1 MEQMNTDT
9 ELDFRI
15 KTAILT
21 ANPDGVAMIGAWDCM
36 KTLAKSDPE
45 GCVRLSPGLPMDI
58 PALADY
64 LHCSVDIVNK
74 TLELF
79 GQMQWLTVKDGL
91 IRIPGCRE
99 ENTPGQKAAV
109 SADAIPAPKN
119 GTKPALTEEAL
130 ARKREKNRI
139 RQAEYRARRKQAQGQ
154 CAGTT
159 GKVTQAPSRNRR
171 DCGCDRRDCGCDRC
185 DGERDRCDAGRDTGD
200 VGDKTASACTAAG
213 ISPGND
219 KCDSRRR
226 VNTSCNRESID
237 IKDIED
243 KKDDKDIFSFSG
255 NEAEDLAVLLSCD
268 PHTLIPLAK
277 LPSPFREIVEAWNG
291 LPLKK
296 LEGLYPAM
304 LYKLQGL
311 LQKYP
316 PETLLTAIRSI
327 GEMPFL
333 LGKSENSTGFV
344 ISFKWFLSI
353 PHLEKILAGRYKS
366 YDRNRFFR
374 NIPRQDRRT
383 DDLPA
388 ETEKDSVSLEDM
400 SPAERCLAVSR
411 FHTSMITGA
420 A

>member
-1 MEQMNTDT
+1 MNIETSDQT
-9 ELDFRI
+9 LDF
-15 KTAILT
+15 KTLTAILT
-21 ANPDGVAMIGAWDCM
+21 TNPDGVAMIGAWDCM
-36 KTLAKSDPE
+36 KTLATSDPE
-45 GCVRLSPGLPMDI
+45 GCVRLSPSLPMDI

-64 LHCSVDIVNK
+64 LHCSIDIVNK

-91 IRIPGCRE
+91 IRIPGSKE
-99 ENTPGQKAAV
+99 EKPAVRKMGTKAAE
-109 SADAIPAPKN
+109 S
-119 GTKPALTEEAL
+119 EEAL

-159 GKVTQAPSRNRR
+159 GKVAQAPSRN
-171 DCGCDRRDCGCDRC
+171 RRDCGCDRC
-185 DGERDRCDAGRDTGD
+185 DGERDRCDAGRDAGD
-200 VGDKTASACTAAG
+200 IGDKTASACTAAG

-243 KKDDKDIFSFSG
+243 TKDDKDISLLPDKVTK
-255 NEAEDLAVLLSCD
+255 NKWDVLLSCD

-277 LPSPFREIVEAWNG
+277 LPPTFREIVETWNG

-327 GEMPFL
+327 SEMPFL

-374 NIPRQDRRT
+374 NIPRKNRRT
-383 DDLPA
+383 DDLPPEA
-388 ETEKDSVSLEDM
+388 ERDSVSLEDM